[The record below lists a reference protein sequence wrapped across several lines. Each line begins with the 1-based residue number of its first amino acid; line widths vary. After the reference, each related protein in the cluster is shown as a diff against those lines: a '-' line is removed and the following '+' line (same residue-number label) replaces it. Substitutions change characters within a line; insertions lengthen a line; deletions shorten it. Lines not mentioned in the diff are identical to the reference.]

1 MIRWISTL
9 MILFT
14 NMCILVAYFQTTY
27 TMHVHFFKTHFEYV
41 FTFIDCNSSLYVLF
55 RGYKWNLLYVIKTF
69 LQNSVHF
76 YAFLTLIQIIQCMV
90 YSKYGIIILS
100 HFATIRLLHNF
111 AYKRSVVFTRAFVDI
126 FILFIIN
133 PITSGS
139 NIIQGELTCFNSK
152 EICTHAR
159 IPAVLTVYNI

>member
-1 MIRWISTL
+1 M
-9 MILFT
+9 
-14 NMCILVAYFQTTY
+14 
-27 TMHVHFFKTHFEYV
+27 
-41 FTFIDCNSSLYVLF
+41 
-55 RGYKWNLLYVIKTF
+55 KTF

-76 YAFLTLIQIIQCMV
+76 YAFLTLIKIIQCMV

-100 HFATIRLLHNF
+100 HFATICLLHNF

-139 NIIQGELTCFNSK
+139 NIIQGEFTCFNSK

>member
-1 MIRWISTL
+1 
-9 MILFT
+9 
-14 NMCILVAYFQTTY
+14 
-27 TMHVHFFKTHFEYV
+27 
-41 FTFIDCNSSLYVLF
+41 
-55 RGYKWNLLYVIKTF
+55 
-69 LQNSVHF
+69 
-76 YAFLTLIQIIQCMV
+76 MV

-111 AYKRSVVFTRAFVDI
+111 AYKRSVVSTRAFVDI

-139 NIIQGELTCFNSK
+139 NIIQGEFTCFNSE

-159 IPAVLTVYNI
+159 IPAVLTVYNTYRNIYTYMYVYEDSKNDILTNNLRLYLKYSI

>member
-1 MIRWISTL
+1 M
-9 MILFT
+9 
-14 NMCILVAYFQTTY
+14 
-27 TMHVHFFKTHFEYV
+27 
-41 FTFIDCNSSLYVLF
+41 
-55 RGYKWNLLYVIKTF
+55 
-69 LQNSVHF
+69 
-76 YAFLTLIQIIQCMV
+76 TLIQIIQCMV

-100 HFATIRLLHNF
+100 HFATICLLHNF

-139 NIIQGELTCFNSK
+139 NIIQGEFTCFNSE

>member
-14 NMCILVAYFQTTY
+14 NMCIY
-27 TMHVHFFKTHFEYV
+27 TCSIFSNHIYDACTFFKNTFWICFYV
-41 FTFIDCNSSLYVLF
+41 YWLQFIVLF

-76 YAFLTLIQIIQCMV
+76 YAFLTLIKITQCMV

-139 NIIQGELTCFNSK
+139 NIIQGEFTCFNSK
-152 EICTHAR
+152 ECTHAR

>member
-14 NMCILVAYFQTTY
+14 NMYILVAYFQTTY
-27 TMHVHFFKTHFEYV
+27 TMHVHFKTHFEHV

-55 RGYKWNLLYVIKTF
+55 RGYKWNLLYVIRTF
-69 LQNSVHF
+69 LLNSVHF
-76 YAFLTLIQIIQCMV
+76 YAFLTLIKIIQCMV

-100 HFATIRLLHNF
+100 HFATICLLHNF

-139 NIIQGELTCFNSK
+139 NIIQEEFTCFNSE